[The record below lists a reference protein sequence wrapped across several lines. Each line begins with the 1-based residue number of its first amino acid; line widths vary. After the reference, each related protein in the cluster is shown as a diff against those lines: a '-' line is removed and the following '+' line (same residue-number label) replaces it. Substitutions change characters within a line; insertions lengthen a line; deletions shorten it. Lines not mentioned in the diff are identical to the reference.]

1 MSWCDE
7 VLGYCDASGNPVE
20 PVPAY
25 EDVFARIDA
34 LPMTDWVR
42 AWREVC
48 RTKFSEQTPGV
59 YAFKSHFDRLSHE
72 DPQRGVAFLEA
83 ALHHETDDEVLL
95 LLAKSKVL
103 GQLLVFRAE
112 TATPL
117 LQELALR
124 QPRLRVLMGGE
135 APSIEGGMVEDAALK
150 RRLLAIC
157 DEPTYRAWQESVFAA
172 KPDPI
177 DFASLSLS
185 ELAAKWVEI
194 KSRSDVEIE
203 HDDHW
208 YDLMDYQSE
217 LTSSDPMKALELVKA
232 ILEIEDNPHL
242 LGLLSA
248 GMLEDLIPARDGPVV
263 DAVVGEASRNPQFQD
278 LLCGVWF
285 DGMSSE
291 VAARL
296 TWARGHRQ
304 A

>member
-7 VLGYCDASGNPVE
+7 VLGYCDASGSAAE

-25 EDVFARIDA
+25 EEVSARIEA
-34 LPMTDWVR
+34 LPMTDWVHG
-42 AWREVC
+42 WREVC
-48 RTKFSEQTPGV
+48 RTKFSDRTPGV
-59 YAFKSHFDRLSHE
+59 DAFKSHFDSLSHE
-72 DPQRGVAFLEA
+72 DPERGVAFLEA
-83 ALHHETDDEVLL
+83 ALQHETDDEVLL

-117 LQELALR
+117 LQALALR
-124 QPRLRVLMGGE
+124 QPRLRLLMGGE
-135 APSIEGGMVEDAALK
+135 APSIEGGMVEDADLK

-157 DEPTYRAWQESVFAA
+157 DEPAYRAWEDKVWAA
-172 KPDPI
+172 KPEPI
-177 DFASLSLS
+177 EFASLSIP

-203 HDDHW
+203 RDDHW
-208 YDLMDYQSE
+208 YDLMDYQND
-217 LTSSDPMKALELVKA
+217 LTGADPMRALELVKA
-232 ILEIEDNPHL
+232 ILEIEDNPNM
-242 LGLLSA
+242 LGVLSA

-263 DAVVGEASRNPQFQD
+263 DAVVAEAARNPQFQD

-285 DGMSSE
+285 SGLSSE

-304 A
+304 S